1 MTPGIEQIR
10 AREQAATP
18 GPWEWATDKGAPDYV
33 QLYSTAEIDE
43 YEADILSADG
53 GDVLL
58 SAADADFI
66 AHARTDIPALLAAID
81 ELTAQRDA
89 VLALHKEDGIHGPG
103 VYCHHDLQRW
113 PCETVRTLT
122 NAWEKGTS

>member
-1 MTPGIEQIR
+1 ML
-10 AREQAATP
+10 
-18 GPWEWATDKGAPDYV
+18 D
-33 QLYSTAEIDE
+33 AEGDGSLVGRYFII
-43 YEADILSADG
+43 AKSRGFDIK
-53 GDVLL
+53 
-58 SAADADFI
+58 
-66 AHARTDIPALLAAID
+66 ALLAAID